1 MILTNENYFTLENNM
16 KYMSVSQFKMFE
28 DCEARAL
35 AELRGDYV
43 RETSV
48 ALMVGSYVDAHFEQT
63 LDIFKAQNPDIF
75 KRDGTLKSDYEHAD
89 YIIQRIERDEMFMKY
104 MSGQKQVIMTGEI
117 AEMPV
122 KIKIDSY
129 HPGKCIVDLKV
140 MRDFEE
146 IYVPEKGRLN
156 FIEAWKYDY
165 QAAIYQEIERQ
176 NSGTKL
182 PFFIAAATK
191 EKPEPDIDL
200 FQIPQAQLDACL
212 QIFIANAPRYTMLK
226 QGIGEPL
233 RCEKCAW
240 CRQTKVLTEIKIIGD
255 VENGI

>member
-1 MILTNENYFTLENNM
+1 
-16 KYMSVSQFKMFE
+16 MFE

-48 ALMVGSYVDAHFEQT
+48 ALLVGSYVDAHFEKT

-75 KRDGTLKSDYEHAD
+75 KKDGALKSDYEHAN
-89 YIIQRIERDEMFMKY
+89 YIIQRIERDPMFMKY
-104 MSGQKQVIMTGEI
+104 MSGQKQVVMTGEI
-117 AEMPV
+117 AGIPV

-129 HPGKCIVDLKV
+129 HPGKCIVDLKI

-146 IYVPEKGRLN
+146 IYVAEKGRLN
-156 FIEAWKYDY
+156 FVEAWRYDF

-176 NSGTKL
+176 TSGNDKL

-191 EKPEPDIDL
+191 EKPEPDIAL

-212 QIFIANAPRYTMLK
+212 QIFIANAPRYAMLK

-233 RCEKCAW
+233 RCEKCNY
-240 CRQTKVLTEIKIIGD
+240 CKQTKVLKEIIMIGD
-255 VENGI
+255 IDNAE